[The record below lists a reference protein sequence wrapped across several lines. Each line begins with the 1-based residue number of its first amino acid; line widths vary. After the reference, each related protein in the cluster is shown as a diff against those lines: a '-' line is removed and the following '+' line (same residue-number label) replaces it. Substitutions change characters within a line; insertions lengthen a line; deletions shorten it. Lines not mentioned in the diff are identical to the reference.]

1 MGGPSKQFPQS
12 KKKNEDEDL
21 KDMSKIFKPVTLSA
35 NAQKIGAGNHKLS
48 LRIFPQFPS
57 VADVDPK
64 SILCIFFKQGLC
76 TKGWVWYA

>member
-35 NAQKIGAGNHKLS
+35 NAQKIGAGNHELS
-48 LRIFPQFPS
+48 LRIFLNSQALQMLTQSPFSAFSSNKASAQ
-57 VADVDPK
+57 
-64 SILCIFFKQGLC
+64 
-76 TKGWVWYA
+76 KGGYA